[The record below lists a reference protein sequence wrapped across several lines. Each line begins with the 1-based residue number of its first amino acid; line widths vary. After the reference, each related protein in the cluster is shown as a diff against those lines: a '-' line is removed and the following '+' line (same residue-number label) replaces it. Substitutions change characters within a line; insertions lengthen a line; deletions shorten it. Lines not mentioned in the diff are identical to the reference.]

1 MAAPKD
7 PTLTYK
13 LLAKSLGVTVTTVK
27 SYRRKF
33 PEFWRTASLGKPIR
47 FPVEALD
54 LCRRIQHH
62 FKRGLSVEE
71 TRSRLAEEFEPL
83 VPPPPERQDAPVQD
97 PGPLA
102 RMEGLL
108 EGLFSLQNRT
118 HSLLAELVVKLDTL
132 ADRLGPSS
140 PAAAPA
146 NRTPSGGEA
155 SRAAESRPTPSG
167 PLPKA
172 APSPAPSAHRLFPD
186 GSLPGITRQAVPEEA
201 VSASGERPP
210 QALLDMPVV
219 VRSGSGEFLGV
230 TLKSGRPF
238 TLARLEA
245 FLAERTRSAS
255 AWTRQGEEWTL
266 RLESD
271 GRDLDHRFHQAVTP
285 RGNSV
290 ALFASLSLAG
300 DEAPEAELQALLRQ
314 VKETIDQ

>member
-1 MAAPKD
+1 
-7 PTLTYK
+7 
-13 LLAKSLGVTVTTVK
+13 
-27 SYRRKF
+27 
-33 PEFWRTASLGKPIR
+33 
-47 FPVEALD
+47 
-54 LCRRIQHH
+54 
-62 FKRGLSVEE
+62 
-71 TRSRLAEEFEPL
+71 
-83 VPPPPERQDAPVQD
+83 
-97 PGPLA
+97 
-102 RMEGLL
+102 
-108 EGLFSLQNRT
+108 
-118 HSLLAELVVKLDTL
+118 LVVKLDTL

-146 NRTPSGGEA
+146 NRTPSGEEA
-155 SRAAESRPTPSG
+155 ARAAESGPTPSG

-186 GSLPGITRQAVPEEA
+186 GSLPGIDRQAVPEA